1 MRFLPYRETPQPE
14 HQHNILIFNHLKYTN
29 NKNSIRYKNQAVTEY
44 FIDKKRQNKNISLV
58 DSYNAAIYSS
68 IKQKHHNKTLT
79 RTYLTAILPLF
90 YKEHQHVLTTVTL
103 ASCCSRHVRDGCL
116 LFCREHVDRD
126 LPLRNDL

>member
-1 MRFLPYRETPQPE
+1 MRFLPYREIPQSE
-14 HQHNILIFNHLKYTN
+14 HQHNILIFNDLKYTN

-79 RTYLTAILPLF
+79 RTYLTAILPLI
-90 YKEHQHVLTTVTL
+90 YKEH
-103 ASCCSRHVRDGCL
+103 
-116 LFCREHVDRD
+116 
-126 LPLRNDL
+126 